1 MDKPDNIC
9 NKYLRISNLKKA
21 QIHIS
26 YTKRLIMWKQDE
38 ELSVPRAQSCLGCR
52 SLVGKYGVD
61 F

>member
-1 MDKPDNIC
+1 MDKSNNIC
-9 NKYLRISNLKKA
+9 NKYLRISNLKEV

-38 ELSVPRAQSCLGCR
+38 EPSVTRAQSCLGYS